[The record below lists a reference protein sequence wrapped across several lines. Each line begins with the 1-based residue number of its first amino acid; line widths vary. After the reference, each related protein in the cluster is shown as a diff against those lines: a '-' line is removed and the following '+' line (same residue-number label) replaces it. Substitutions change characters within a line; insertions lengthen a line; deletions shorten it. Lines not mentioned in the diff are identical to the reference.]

1 MRRRAL
7 AVLFLAGSIGCR
19 PGATEEPAGAAE
31 EPAGATPEKPKAA
44 PVPTAAGKKAYGA
57 PISARPSEE
66 LRRVLEEPERYA
78 GKELVVSGHV
88 RRACSR
94 MGCWIELAAG
104 PDPQTPACRVMF
116 HGHGFLVPTDSA
128 GSDARVEGRLEV
140 KAVSAGHAAHLEEEG
155 ARVPNKAADGSA
167 REVRLLASGVE
178 LFRGG

>member
-1 MRRRAL
+1 VL
-7 AVLFLAGSIGCR
+7 A
-19 PGATEEPAGAAE
+19 
-31 EPAGATPEKPKAA
+31 
-44 PVPTAAGKKAYGA
+44 
-57 PISARPSEE
+57 
-66 LRRVLEEPERYA
+66 EPERFA
-78 GKELVVSGHV
+78 GKEVVVSGHV

-104 PDPQTPACRVMF
+104 PDPETPACRVFF

-140 KAVSAGHAAHLEEEG
+140 KTVSPGHAAHLEEEG

-178 LFRGG
+178 LFRRGG